1 MAIAGGLI
9 QEDFNAV
16 PMRHSGY
23 EQAGEGQYIVLP
35 NGIRLAQEW
44 KNGDAV
50 PEGYV
55 VINIEYGDDMSD
67 TGAVP
72 VTVGDNSLCI
82 PRNSDRIVPIEHMNV
97 LSDAVETTYFQKDLL
112 SQMIPKHTRR
122 FKYNVIKWSKTGE
135 NTGTAIQARDDAT
148 DRHEV
153 IELHQ

>member
-1 MAIAGGLI
+1 MSIGGGLI

-16 PMRHSGY
+16 PVRHSGY
-23 EQAGEGQYIVLP
+23 TEAGDQFIVLP

-50 PEGYV
+50 PEGHV
-55 VINIEYGDDMSD
+55 VINIEYGDDMTD
-67 TGAVP
+67 TGPVP

-82 PRNSDRIVPIEHMNV
+82 PRNTDRVVPVEHMNV

-122 FKYNVIKWSKTGE
+122 FKFNVVKWSKTGE
-135 NTGTAIQARDDAT
+135 TTGTTIQARDDAT

-153 IELHQ
+153 IELDQ